1 MKAALELVELR
12 AGYGRLQVVQGV
24 SLRVPPAGAV
34 AVLGANGAGK
44 STLLKA
50 ILGWIPCTG
59 GRVLL
64 DGRPIEGEPA
74 WRRAELGLA
83 VIPEGARVHP
93 RLSVMDNLRS
103 GACFRGLPA
112 REISARVQEIF
123 DLFPDLAEKRRQ
135 PAGSLSGG
143 QQQMLA
149 IGRALVAR
157 PRLLLVD
164 EISMG
169 LMPILVRR
177 VFEVL
182 ARLRQRGL
190 SLLLVE
196 QRVAEV
202 MGLVDRV
209 YLMANG
215 RIVGE
220 GTPGELR
227 DHELLTRAYLG

>member
-182 ARLRQRGL
+182 ARLRQHGL

>member
-1 MKAALELVELR
+1 MSAALDLVEVS
-12 AGYGRLQVVQGV
+12 AGYGRLRVVQGV

-50 ILGWIPCTG
+50 ILGWIPCMG
-59 GRVLL
+59 GRILL

-74 WRRAELGLA
+74 WRRAQLGLA

-103 GACFRGLPA
+103 GAYWQGLPS
-112 REISARVQEIF
+112 RELSRRVQEVF
-123 DLFPDLAEKRRQ
+123 DLFPDLADKRRQ

-182 ARLRQRGL
+182 ARLRERGL

-196 QRVAEV
+196 QRVAEALE
-202 MGLVDRV
+202 LVERV

-215 RIVGE
+215 RIVAH
-220 GTPGELR
+220 GTPGELQ
-227 DHELLTRAYLG
+227 HNELLTRAYLG